1 MYVNKRASQ
10 VVLGL
15 SSKNE
20 VQQVI
25 DNLVGNAFE
34 AMEEIDR
41 PPSLQICI
49 RRIDDDRVLTE
60 FIDNGRGL
68 PVDSV
73 DDIFDAFVTTKK
85 NGVRI
90 GLAISHS
97 IVEAHGEELLAE
109 KNPDFGAKFSL
120 FLKTPPSAI

>member
-25 DNLVGNAFE
+25 VNLVGNAFE

-41 PPSLQICI
+41 PPLLQICI

-73 DDIFDAFVTTKK
+73 DDIFDAFVTSKK
-85 NGVRI
+85 NGAGI
-90 GLAISHS
+90 GIAISHS
-97 IVEAHGEELLAE
+97 IVEAELLAE

>member
-25 DNLVGNAFE
+25 VNLVGNAFE

-41 PPSLQICI
+41 PPLLQICI
-49 RRIDDDRVLTE
+49 RRIEDDRVLTE

-85 NGVRI
+85 NGVGI

-97 IVEAHGEELLAE
+97 IVEAQVGSCWQRKTRILEPSLAS
-109 KNPDFGAKFSL
+109 F
-120 FLKTPPSAI
+120 